1 MSAAATPRSAGRE
14 TLRSATVTDRFL
26 AAAPLAMVYVWLCGL
41 YAVESWQRVT
51 PWLFGDELEFTQ
63 LSRAIAATGHAAERG
78 QPHSADSLYNYLT
91 AVMWQIHDVSTA
103 YAGIKYVD
111 VLLMA
116 SVVFPT
122 YFLARMLVGRNA
134 ALFAAAGA
142 GAIPAMAYSSYLV
155 EETIAYP
162 YAALCFLLIVKA
174 FVVRSGG
181 RWWKVGAVVASAIAP
196 LVRAELLMIPLA
208 LVFALVFAWWSS
220 ERAKTRR
227 RTWSRGD
234 WLGAVTLFFGA
245 IFLISGVLSH
255 QSTQWHSVS
264 RVYKHREIIQGD
276 WAAGC
281 LAIGMGVIPFVAGL
295 AALMRAP
302 GEERT
307 HELRMFRCVA
317 LAGIVTFGFYTAFK
331 AAYLSSVFATR
342 VEERNLIYIA
352 PLLFIGTALVFSRRR
367 INLVALAVAGAYTL
381 YLVAYAL
388 YHVTQYPYQMG
399 VQLYSDALGFAILQ
413 QGNRFLSWTP
423 GFARWLLVGIFFGGM
438 LVLLAPRLLRGR
450 GRLVGVVLGV
460 AAVAIVGW
468 NITGE
473 LAAATATKSIAR
485 AQATTLGHPFQWV
498 DDATHLKPTLYM
510 GEAEV
515 DQNPEWLL
523 EFWNRSITRVS
534 SLDGSVLG
542 PGPSGSPNVKLNGTL
557 YWQND
562 PNAPTPQY
570 AYAVED
576 QPCIDFAGRP
586 VKTHRYRGGGRLR
599 TWKLVRLATPNRLQS
614 TCNGIYA
621 DGWTGTDGSS
631 YFRFRSTAGWLRIV
645 YSRTDWGYKSGPTP
659 VRIALHRVV
668 TRDKEPAL
676 GATVKTIQTS
686 VDSTRTKV
694 AWLRVPAGTFAVH
707 VAVARKVIPANW
719 DPSSGDRR
727 KLGVELTYRFLRTR
741 PSR

>member
-1 MSAAATPRSAGRE
+1 VSAVATPRQAV
-14 TLRSATVTDRFL
+14 RSATLTERFL
-26 AAAPLAMVYVWLCGL
+26 AAAPLATVYVWLVGL

-63 LSRAIAATGHAAERG
+63 LARAIAATGHAAERG

-91 AVMWQIHDVSTA
+91 AVIWQIHDVSTA

-111 VLLMA
+111 VLLMT

-162 YAALCFLLIVKA
+162 YAAFCFFLIVKA

-181 RWWKVGAVVASAIAP
+181 TWWKVGAVAASVIAP
-196 LVRAELLMIPLA
+196 LVRGELLMIPLA
-208 LVFALVFAWWSS
+208 LVFALLFAWWSG
-220 ERAKTRR
+220 ERAKAWRH
-227 RTWSRGD
+227 TWSPGD
-234 WLGAVTLFFGA
+234 WVGAVALFFGA
-245 IFLISGVLSH
+245 VFLISGVLSH
-255 QSTQWHSVS
+255 QSTQWHVVT
-264 RVYKHREIIQGD
+264 RVYKDRVLIQGN

-281 LAIGMGVIPFVAGL
+281 LAIGMGVLPFVAGL
-295 AALMRAP
+295 AALFRAR
-302 GEERT
+302 GEEPSR
-307 HELRMFRCVA
+307 ELRMFRCVA
-317 LAGIVTFGFYTAFK
+317 LASIVTFGFYTGMK
-331 AAYLSSVFATR
+331 AAWLSAVFATR

-352 PLLFIGTALVFSRRR
+352 PLLFVGTALVFSRRR
-367 INLVALAVAGAYTL
+367 ISYVGLALAGAYTL

-423 GFARWLLVGIFFGGM
+423 GFVRWLLVGIFLGGM
-438 LVLLAPRLLRGR
+438 LVLLTPRLLRGR
-450 GRLVGVVLGV
+450 DRLVGVVLGV
-460 AAVAIVGW
+460 AAVATIGW
-468 NITGE
+468 NVTGE
-473 LAAATATKSIAR
+473 LAAATGTKSVAR
-485 AQATTLGHPFQWV
+485 QAATTLRHPFTWV
-498 DDATHLKPTLYM
+498 DSATHLEPTLYM
-510 GEAEV
+510 GEAEI

-523 EFWNRSITRVS
+523 EFWNRSIARVS

-542 PGPSGSPNVKLNGTL
+542 PGPSGSPNVTLNGVL
-557 YWQND
+557 YWQDD

-576 QPCIDFAGRP
+576 QPCIDFAGTT
-586 VKTHRYRGGGRLR
+586 VAKHTYHAANRLQ
-599 TWKLVRLATPNRLQS
+599 TWKLVELERPNRLQS

-621 DGWTGTDGSS
+621 DGWTGPDGSS
-631 YFRFRSTAGWLRIV
+631 YFRFRSTPGWLRVV

-668 TRDKEPAL
+668 TRDQEPAL
-676 GATVKTIQTS
+676 GRTVKTIRTS
-686 VDSTRTKV
+686 VDSTQTKV
-694 AWLRVPAGTFAVH
+694 AWMRVPAGTFAVH

-719 DPSSGDRR
+719 NPASGDRR
-727 KLGVELTYRFLRTR
+727 KLGVELTYRFFRTR
-741 PSR
+741 PHR

>member
-1 MSAAATPRSAGRE
+1 VSAAATPRSAGRE
-14 TLRSATVTDRFL
+14 TLRSTTLTDRFL

-91 AVMWQIHDVSTA
+91 AVIWQIHDVATA

-122 YFLARMLVGRNA
+122 YFLARTLVGRNA

-162 YAALCFLLIVKA
+162 YAALCFYLIVKA

-181 RWWKVGAVVASAIAP
+181 RWWKGGAIVASAIAP
-196 LVRAELLMIPLA
+196 LVRGELLMIPLA
-208 LVFALVFAWWSS
+208 LVLTLVFAWWSS
-220 ERAKTRR
+220 ERMKAWR
-227 RTWSRGD
+227 RTWSTGD
-234 WLGAVTLFFGA
+234 WVGAVALFFGA
-245 IFLISGVLSH
+245 VFLVTGVLSH
-255 QSTQWHSVS
+255 QSTEWHVVT
-264 RVYKHREIIQGD
+264 RVYKNRVLIQGD

-281 LAIGMGVIPFVAGL
+281 LAIGIGVIPFVAGL
-295 AALMRAP
+295 AALFRVP
-302 GEERT
+302 GEERSR
-307 HELRMFRCVA
+307 ELRMFRCTA
-317 LAGIVTFGFYTAFK
+317 LAVIVTFGLYTGMK

-352 PLLFIGTALVFSRRR
+352 PLLFVGTALVFSRRA
-367 INLVALAVAGAYTL
+367 ISYVGLAVAGAYTL

-413 QGNRFLSWTP
+413 QGNRFLYWTP
-423 GFARWLLVGIFFGGM
+423 VFVRWLLVGIFVGGM

-450 GRLVGVVLGV
+450 DRLVGYVLGV
-460 AAVAIVGW
+460 AAVAIVCW
-468 NITGE
+468 NVTGE
-473 LAAATATKSIAR
+473 LAAATGTKSVAFQ
-485 AQATTLGHPFQWV
+485 AATTLHHPFDWV
-498 DDATHLKPTLYM
+498 DKATHLKPTLYM

-523 EFWNRSITRVS
+523 EFWNRSIKRVS

-557 YWQND
+557 YWQDD

-586 VKTHRYRGGGRLR
+586 VDTHRYRGGGGEQ

-614 TCNGIYA
+614 TCNGIYS
-621 DGWTGTDGSS
+621 DGWTGTTGST
-631 YFRFRSTAGWLRIV
+631 YFRFQSTPGWLRIV
-645 YSRTDWGYKSGPTP
+645 YSRSDWGYKSGPTP
-659 VRIALHRVV
+659 VRIVLHRVV
-668 TRDKEPAL
+668 TRDQEPAL
-676 GATVKTIQTS
+676 GATVKTIRTS

-707 VAVARKVIPANW
+707 VAAAKKVIPANW
-719 DPSSGDRR
+719 NPSSGDRR
-727 KLGVELTYRFLRTR
+727 KLGVELTYRFFRTR
-741 PSR
+741 PHK

>member
-1 MSAAATPRSAGRE
+1 M
-14 TLRSATVTDRFL
+14 
-26 AAAPLAMVYVWLCGL
+26 
-41 YAVESWQRVT
+41 
-51 PWLFGDELEFTQ
+51 
-63 LSRAIAATGHAAERG
+63 
-78 QPHSADSLYNYLT
+78 
-91 AVMWQIHDVSTA
+91 
-103 YAGIKYVD
+103 
-111 VLLMA
+111 
-116 SVVFPT
+116 
-122 YFLARMLVGRNA
+122 
-134 ALFAAAGA
+134 
-142 GAIPAMAYSSYLV
+142 
-155 EETIAYP
+155 
-162 YAALCFLLIVKA
+162 
-174 FVVRSGG
+174 
-181 RWWKVGAVVASAIAP
+181 
-196 LVRAELLMIPLA
+196 
-208 LVFALVFAWWSS
+208 
-220 ERAKTRR
+220 
-227 RTWSRGD
+227 
-234 WLGAVTLFFGA
+234 
-245 IFLISGVLSH
+245 
-255 QSTQWHSVS
+255 
-264 RVYKHREIIQGD
+264 
-276 WAAGC
+276 
-281 LAIGMGVIPFVAGL
+281 
-295 AALMRAP
+295 
-302 GEERT
+302 
-307 HELRMFRCVA
+307 
-317 LAGIVTFGFYTAFK
+317 K
-331 AAYLSSVFATR
+331 AAWLSAVFATR

-352 PLLFIGTALVFSRRR
+352 PLLFVGTALVFSRRR
-367 INLVALAVAGAYTL
+367 ISYVGLALAGAYTL

-450 GRLVGVVLGV
+450 GRLVSVVLGV
-460 AAVAIVGW
+460 AAAAIVGW
-468 NITGE
+468 NVTGE

-485 AQATTLGHPFQWV
+485 AQATTLGRPFQWV

-542 PGPSGSPNVKLNGTL
+542 PGPSGSPNVKLDGTL

-570 AYAVED
+570 VYAVED
-576 QPCIDFAGRP
+576 QPCIDFAGRT
-586 VKTHRYRGGGRLR
+586 VKTHRYRGGGRLQ
-599 TWKLVRLATPNRLQS
+599 TWKLVRLATPNRLRS

-631 YFRFRSTAGWLRIV
+631 YFRFRSTAGWLRVV

-668 TRDKEPAL
+668 TRDQEPAL
-676 GATVKTIQTS
+676 GPTVKTLRTS

-727 KLGVELTYRFLRTR
+727 ELGVELTYRFFQTR
-741 PSR
+741 PSK